1 MRGLARQEKSP
12 TCVLGCGPSEVT
24 FMSMSQRS
32 GSSSSSV
39 PSCLASL
46 SSLPSRFSRRQRWLL
61 LFALSAGLGTAAA
74 YLPVG
79 SARAQKPAAAP
90 APAAAGGKP
99 AAEAP
104 KCKAWGTKP
113 MCCDPAI
120 AAHLTK
126 EAVFSACGESEATFL
141 GEQGSK
147 ETCKYVFKVEGQK
160 EEETFVQVYVPVQK
174 EVPSEPN
181 DPFFQWKKIGKVFVT
196 EKAKS
201 PKAAPMMVNS
211 TGLWLP
217 GKGYTVSVNASTKV
231 CDKGQAKKLA
241 SSMK

>member
-1 MRGLARQEKSP
+1 
-12 TCVLGCGPSEVT
+12 
-24 FMSMSQRS
+24 
-32 GSSSSSV
+32 
-39 PSCLASL
+39 
-46 SSLPSRFSRRQRWLL
+46 
-61 LFALSAGLGTAAA
+61 
-74 YLPVG
+74 
-79 SARAQKPAAAP
+79 
-90 APAAAGGKP
+90 
-99 AAEAP
+99 
-104 KCKAWGTKP
+104 

-160 EEETFVQVYVPVQK
+160 EDETFVQVYAPAQK

-201 PKAAPMMVNS
+201 PKAAPMMINS

-217 GKGYTVSVNASTKV
+217 AKGYFVSVNASTKV
-231 CDKGQAKKLA
+231 CDKSQAKKLA
-241 SSMK
+241 PSMK

>member
-1 MRGLARQEKSP
+1 MLTS
-12 TCVLGCGPSEVT
+12 L
-24 FMSMSQRS
+24 RS
-32 GSSSSSV
+32 SSSRSLSSSSTLPSSSSS
-39 PSCLASL
+39 SGG
-46 SSLPSRFSRRQRWLL
+46 RSRRRLL
-61 LFALSAGLGTAAA
+61 VLLALSAGVGTAAA
-74 YLPVG
+74 YLPIG
-79 SARAQKPAAAP
+79 AARADKPAAAP
-90 APAAAGGKP
+90 AAGGKP

-104 KCKAWGTKP
+104 KCKTWGSKP

-120 AAHLTK
+120 TAHLTK

-160 EEETFVQVYVPVQK
+160 EDETFVQVYAPVQK

-217 GKGYTVSVNASTKV
+217 GKGYFVSVNASTKV
-231 CDKGQAKKLA
+231 CDKSQAKKLA
-241 SSMK
+241 PSMK